1 MRKEVYNIKKLLVM
15 VDLQHDFID
24 GALGTKEAVAIIPNV
39 VNKITNWD
47 GDIACT
53 MDTHFENYLAT
64 SEGQKLPVVHCVEGS
79 DGWQINDRV
88 CVAVKTS
95 EKNVKVFKKNTFG
108 SVELGEYIKAEGY
121 DYIEFIGLCT
131 DICVISN
138 VMLTKAMVSEAVIVV
153 DSSCCAG
160 VTPES
165 HNNAIE
171 SMKMCQIDIA

>member
-1 MRKEVYNIKKLLVM
+1 MKKLLVM

-39 VNKITNWD
+39 VDKISKWD
-47 GDIACT
+47 GDIVCT
-53 MDTHFENYLAT
+53 MDTHYENYLTT
-64 SEGQKLPVVHCVEGS
+64 SEGKKLPVVHCVEDS

-121 DYIEFIGLCT
+121 DYVEFIGLCT

-138 VMLTKAMVSEAVIVV
+138 VMITKAMIPEAVIVV

-160 VTPES
+160 VTTES
-165 HNNAIE
+165 HTNAIE
-171 SMKMCQIDIA
+171 AMKMCQIDII